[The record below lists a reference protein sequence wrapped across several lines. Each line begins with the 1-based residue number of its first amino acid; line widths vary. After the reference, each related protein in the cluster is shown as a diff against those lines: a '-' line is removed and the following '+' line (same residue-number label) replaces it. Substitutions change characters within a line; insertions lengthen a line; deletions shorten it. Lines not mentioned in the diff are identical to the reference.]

1 MWRSW
6 KIEWLAAITAALCVL
21 AAGCVSAPS
30 SGIDP
35 TGEHVFASPPA
46 PLASDPSNQRY
57 YDDPMGKLPW
67 DDVVVLLTPHET
79 VARVGS
85 EAILTAGVG
94 AADGY
99 LRTNRRL
106 EWTIAAGSVG
116 QFVAVEKGGFVD
128 LLVGDFN
135 WPRKINNTFAI
146 GSTGRSNIRLNRGTP
161 TPDDDVMVLRGQSWI
176 TLTSPVE
183 GTSNVTVMA
192 PDVYGWDT
200 RIRSARVHWVDAQ
213 WQYPPPSIN
222 PAGSRHVL
230 ITTVTRQSDQSPCE
244 NWRVRYEIAG
254 GPAAGFA
261 PDGTQAV
268 EVPVNS
274 AGQANVEI
282 FQTQPAHGTN
292 QICIKVIRPGDIPGA
307 GGRRLVVDRG
317 STTQTWSAPDL
328 VVRLTGPASANVGEM
343 LIYRIELSNPGDLP
357 AKEATVEYDVP
368 EGLTLIDSVPPAESV
383 GNKLTWRLGEIGARQ
398 HSAIEV
404 RLRPQRPGS
413 VTNCCQATAAGG
425 LKATGCATTTI
436 GLSTLDV
443 RMTGPEQATVG
454 GEVYF
459 EITVTNR
466 GQTPA
471 ANLVIIDRL
480 DPGLKHKEAGGQ
492 SVLKRELGD
501 LAAGQSKRIG
511 VTLQATSPGRLCH
524 TVEVTG
530 PTVSPASARACVTVA
545 AVAPEAGQPGVF
557 PPPGGEQQ
565 STLKVEISGPEKHVV
580 GEVARFTI
588 DLTNTGDVPLSG
600 LKVINSWAS
609 ALLPKEATRGS
620 RVEQNTLTWTID
632 NLPAGQ
638 SVPLTILCECQ
649 AVSARAYNR
658 VSVVLSD
665 GGRVEDETYLEIVPA
680 EESPAPTTPDITPP
694 AADGLIFTAV
704 GLRNPV
710 AEGNELTYE
719 IRVTN
724 IGSVTYRR
732 ISVTA
737 TVPEGMMP
745 NPLGTAPPDKFK
757 IDGQTVQF
765 DPIDELQPGGSMTYR
780 VRVRTLRAG
789 RYRFRA
795 ELTVPALPRPLTKE
809 ADTEVF

>member
-6 KIEWLAAITAALCVL
+6 KIEWLAATTAALCVL
-21 AAGCVSAPS
+21 AAVGCVSAPS

-35 TGEHVFASPPA
+35 TGERVFASPPA

-67 DDVVVLLTPHET
+67 DDVVVLLTPYET

-85 EAILTAGVG
+85 EAILTASVG

-146 GSTGRSNIRLNRGTP
+146 GSTGRSNIRLNRGTR

-192 PDVYGWDT
+192 PDVYGWET
-200 RIRSARVHWVDAQ
+200 RIRSARVHWVDAE
-213 WQYPPPSIN
+213 WQYPPPSIT
-222 PAGSRHVL
+222 PAGSRQAL
-230 ITTVTRQSDQSPCE
+230 TTTVTRQSDQSPCE

-254 GPAAGFA
+254 GPPAGFA
-261 PDGTQAV
+261 PDGMQAV

-292 QICIKVIRPGDIPGA
+292 QICIEVIRPGDIPGA
-307 GGRRLVVDRG
+307 GGRRLVIDRG

-328 VVRLTGPASANVGEM
+328 VVGMTGPASANVGEM
-343 LIYRIELSNPGDLP
+343 LTYRIELSNPGDLP
-357 AKEATVEYDVP
+357 AKEVTVEYDVP

-425 LKATGCATTTI
+425 LKATGCATTTV
-436 GLSTLDV
+436 GLSSLDV
-443 RMTGPEQATVG
+443 RMTGPEQAAVG

-466 GQTPA
+466 GQSTA
-471 ANLVIIDRL
+471 TDLVVADRL
-480 DPGLKHKEAGGQ
+480 DPGLEHKEAVGQ
-492 SVLKRELGD
+492 SVLKRKLGD

-511 VTLQATSPGRLCH
+511 VALQATSPGRLCH

-530 PTVSPASARACVTVA
+530 PTVAPAGARACVTVA
-545 AVAPEAGQPGVF
+545 AAT
-557 PPPGGEQQ
+557 PPGGEQRP
-565 STLKVEISGPEKHVV
+565 TLKVEISGPEKRVV
-580 GEVARFTI
+580 GEIARFTI
-588 DLTNTGDVPLSG
+588 DLTNTGNVPLSG
-600 LKVINSWAS
+600 LKVINSWAP
-609 ALLPKEATRGS
+609 ALLPKEATSGS
-620 RVEQNTLTWTID
+620 RVEQDTLTWTID

-638 SVPLTILCECQ
+638 SAPLTILCECQ

-658 VSVVLSD
+658 VSVVLPD

-680 EESPAPTTPDITPP
+680 EESPA
-694 AADGLIFTAV
+694 ADGLIFTVV

-724 IGSVTYRR
+724 IGSVPHRR

-737 TVPEGMMP
+737 TVPEGMTP
-745 NPLGTAPPDKFK
+745 DPLGTAPPDKFK

>member
-6 KIEWLAAITAALCVL
+6 KIEWLVATTAALCVL
-21 AAGCVSAPS
+21 AAGCVGAPS

-46 PLASDPSNQRY
+46 PAASDPSNQRY
-57 YDDPMGKLPW
+57 YADPMGKLPW

-79 VARVGS
+79 VARVGN
-85 EAILTAGVG
+85 EVILTAGVG

-116 QFVAVEKGGFVD
+116 QFVAVEKGGFTD

-135 WPRKINNTFAI
+135 WPRKVSNTFAI
-146 GSTGRSNIRLNRGTP
+146 GSTGRSNIRLNRGTS

-176 TLTSPVE
+176 TLTSPGE

-192 PDVYGWDT
+192 PDVYGWET
-200 RIRSARVHWVDAQ
+200 RIRSARVHGVDAQ
-213 WQYPPPSIN
+213 RQYPPPALA

-254 GPAAGFA
+254 GPPAGFA
-261 PDGTQAV
+261 PDGVQTV
-268 EVPVNS
+268 EVPINS
-274 AGQANVEI
+274 AGQASVEI

-292 QICIKVIRPGDIPGA
+292 HICIEVIRPGDIPGA

-328 VVRLTGPASANVGEM
+328 AVRLTGPASANVGEM
-343 LIYRIELSNPGDLP
+343 LTYRIELSNPGDLP
-357 AKEATVEYDVP
+357 AKEVTVEYDVP
-368 EGLTLIDSVPPAESV
+368 EGLTFIDSVPQAESA
-383 GNKLTWRLGEIGARQ
+383 GNKLTWRLGELGARQ
-398 HSAIEV
+398 HSTIEV
-404 RLRPQRPGS
+404 RLRSQRPGS
-413 VTNCCQATAAGG
+413 VTNCCQATAVGG
-425 LKATGCATTTI
+425 LKATGCATTTV

-443 RMTGPEQATVG
+443 RMTGPEQVAVG

-466 GQTPA
+466 GQSTA
-471 ANLVIIDRL
+471 ADLVVTDRL
-480 DPGLKHKEAGGQ
+480 DPGLEHKEAGGQ
-492 SVLKRELGD
+492 SVLKRKLGD

-511 VTLQATSPGRLCH
+511 VTLQATRPGRLCH
-524 TVEVTG
+524 TVEVAG
-530 PTVSPASARACVTVA
+530 PTVAPAGARACVTVA
-545 AVAPEAGQPGVF
+545 AAPGAGQPGVF
-557 PPPGGEQQ
+557 PPPGGEQRP
-565 STLKVEISGPEKHVV
+565 TLKVEISGPEKHVV
-580 GEVARFTI
+580 GEMARFTI
-588 DLTNTGDVPLSG
+588 DLTNTGAVSLSG
-600 LKVINSWAS
+600 LKVVNSWDH

-649 AVSARAYNR
+649 AVSARACNR
-658 VSVVLSD
+658 VSVVLPD
-665 GGRVEDETYLEIVPA
+665 GSRVEDETCLEIVSA
-680 EESPAPTTPDITPP
+680 EEPP

-737 TVPEGMMP
+737 TVPEGMTP

-757 IDGQTVQF
+757 IDGQEVQF

-780 VRVRTLRAG
+780 VRVRTLRTG

-795 ELTVPALPRPLTKE
+795 ELTAPSLPRPFTKE